1 MSPKH
6 NETRKRPREEDSSE
20 ESQYIET
27 PTTDYGQMQNPSNPS
42 SSVNQQNLKP
52 AVNSYLTNDAGQGSL
67 KAFEGTIW
75 DSIVSEVEVNDASRR
90 VQAEQDPEAHASA
103 LADFQ
108 RSQQPRVGLSREQRL
123 DAARR
128 LSSLR
133 NLTGNDDLSRALHDL
148 PDAVHIG
155 NQVHQAEHS
164 LLRVENSK
172 DAKSKKAGA
181 GQQSGT
187 KGVSHGANHFLRLN

>member
-75 DSIVSEVEVNDASRR
+75 DSIVSEVEVND
-90 VQAEQDPEAHASA
+90 V
-103 LADFQ
+103 
-108 RSQQPRVGLSREQRL
+108 SQHLCPSFYVG
-123 DAARR
+123 
-128 LSSLR
+128 
-133 NLTGNDDLSRALHDL
+133 
-148 PDAVHIG
+148 
-155 NQVHQAEHS
+155 
-164 LLRVENSK
+164 
-172 DAKSKKAGA
+172 
-181 GQQSGT
+181 
-187 KGVSHGANHFLRLN
+187 